1 MTRFSWCSTPLPFP
15 EPLLFVVGSPIDV
28 PKNADPTKEEV
39 NVLFE
44 PLTIKW
50 APSSSCWVEHDQPGF
65 LSLSGFGVRSIM
77 LRLFPGEPDAV
88 FSGCSCIG
96 GHQLFSYMAQILATQ
111 KKFLEAMLALFEK
124 YKGEAGYAHLTL
136 QIR

>member
-1 MTRFSWCSTPLPFP
+1 
-15 EPLLFVVGSPIDV
+15 
-28 PKNADPTKEEV
+28 
-39 NVLFE
+39 
-44 PLTIKW
+44 
-50 APSSSCWVEHDQPGF
+50 
-65 LSLSGFGVRSIM
+65 M

-88 FSGCSCIG
+88 LSGCSCIG

-111 KKFLEAMLALFEK
+111 KKFLEAMLALFEN